1 MRLRTYIPILL
12 FMLTPLALLAQDEQ
26 ELSPV
31 TGSYA
36 ITNVNIIQAPGRK
49 IDMGTILI
57 KDGLIK
63 AVGKGITIPSD
74 AIVIKADSMYV
85 YAGFIDGMSRAGVNR
100 PKEENLPRPK
110 DPGNPPAERAGIT
123 PYADVRFALNPGD
136 KSLEDLRNLGF
147 TTVQVIPYGNLLP
160 GQAALILS
168 GGKSPDQMLIQ
179 GRSSLYSELTGANN
193 VYPANLLGVMATWR
207 DLYRKAVN
215 AKSYES
221 LYASN
226 RSGLER
232 PVADRNL
239 EAFYPVIDQR
249 QAVLFRS
256 ERLLDVNHVLTLKK
270 DLGFTATIADVKD
283 AWPIIPAI
291 KASGVKTFLS
301 LDLPEEVKKDDKK
314 KDEKKDAAEPSAAQK
329 EKDALEKRKAE
340 AIQNYTAQAA
350 SFQKA
355 GITFGFASVSAK
367 AKDIPANLRRMIAA
381 GLTEDAALA
390 ALTTNPAQLLG
401 LSDRVGTIDNGK
413 MANLVVTDKSYF
425 NEKAKVR
432 YVFVDGVMYKM
443 DVKETK
449 KGDPNAKAEL
459 EGSWSTVTENPQ
471 GRAEGKLTFKKE
483 GSGYSGKVSG
493 GRLPSPIDLTEVTL
507 DGNALTFKYTMT
519 FGTNTVTVTG
529 EVTVEGDSFKGNL
542 SFGQNRT
549 APIEGTKDPKN

>member
-270 DLGFTATIADVKD
+270 DLGLTATIADVKD